1 MELRVPGIGG
11 PSPESVL
18 GCPPNHAVPTWRSE
32 SPSRSMVRHAA
43 GGDGS
48 VHVYDW
54 RPLTSGSRKFVVWPL
69 LAPFTLVN
77 VAGWM
82 GPPDPGRAW
91 VHRWVGVLLGLLVTV
106 QCVVWLVVAG
116 VDGWVVFLG
125 ADSASTAYWA
135 GVATAAVAMGLLV
148 TGATYMASGYERY
161 RRPDWER
168 AGVRPGPTWRHPWGR
183 GITLTTA
190 DEHFYDGEREHKA
203 HWYVHVVVAAVTTVV
218 TVALTLGS
226 ASRLPVAG
234 PRPRHG
240 GRRRGAAGGHRRA
253 RPRRPPAGLVGPAA
267 RRPAVCR
274 RRGDARRAA
283 ARRPRL
289 GGDDRRRGRR
299 ARPVGPTMMLFELYG
314 WVAFAVLA
322 LGGFITLFAAE
333 TPSVAEGSTLE
344 PPLLGSPVARVRAR
358 VAPAVARADVVL
370 ALVAVAVPVAAA
382 AFAWV
387 RWFDNDDGH
396 RWRLTSSLG
405 VTLGRWTVF
414 AVAGFMIVNLVKSR
428 ANPTSLRR
436 IGNLWDVLTFW
447 PRTFHRSPCVP
458 TPSGPCRSCASSC
471 WHGPRNSPLVVTAHS
486 QGSVITLAAI
496 EPVLGEVR
504 DSVGLVTFGSPLHS
518 LYRRFFPRCFSAE
531 RTGAARTALG
541 DRWRN
546 LFRFTDH
553 VGRAVFVDDADA
565 LQTFATHGRARARR
579 PARPADPRPVTVG
592 SGARRPQPLLG
603 RARGPRRRRAGEL
616 TGSWP
621 ISRNGWTPSCGS
633 PWRCA
638 AGSASRSGSAARA
651 ARSTR
656 AARRHGPHELL
667 DRLAA
672 PRAAT
677 SAVVVD
683 VLAGA
688 SAGGLNGV
696 LYAASQVYG
705 FPYAQIREIWLRLGS
720 TENLVRRGEPY
731 PSLFLGDEF
740 FQRS

>member
-54 RPLTSGSRKFVVWPL
+54 RPLTSGSRSFVVWPL

-168 AGVRPGPTWRHPWGR
+168 AGTRPGPTWRHPWGG

-190 DEHFYDGEREHKA
+190 DEHFYDGAREHKA
-203 HWYVHVVVAAVTTVV
+203 HWYVHVVVAAATTVV
-218 TVALTLGS
+218 TVVLTLDS
-226 ASRLPVAG
+226 ASAA
-234 PRPRHG
+234 RPWLGLDRAMVVV
-240 GRRRGAAGGHRRA
+240 GAAPLVAVALLVLVALPRDSSGRPLAARLSAAGAATLGVLLLGGLVSAAMIAVVGVEHV
-253 RPRRPPAGLVGPAA
+253 PVGPA
-267 RRPAVCR
+267 
-274 RRGDARRAA
+274 
-283 ARRPRL
+283 
-289 GGDDRRRGRR
+289 
-299 ARPVGPTMMLFELYG
+299 MMLFELYG
-314 WVAFAVLA
+314 WTAFGVLA
-322 LGGFITLFAAE
+322 LGGFITLFAAQ

-344 PPLLGSPVARVRAR
+344 PPLLGSTVARVRAR
-358 VAPAVARADVVL
+358 IAPAVARADVVL

-382 AFAWV
+382 ALAWV

-396 RWRLTSSLG
+396 QWRLTSSLG

-414 AVAGFMIVNLVKSR
+414 AVAGFMVVNLVKSR

-447 PRTFHRSPCVP
+447 PRTFHPFAVRPYAERAVP
-458 TPSGPCRSCASSC
+458 ELREFIL
-471 WHGPRNSPLVVTAHS
+471 HGPRNSPLVVTAHS

-504 DSVGLVTFGSPLHS
+504 DSVGLVTIGSPLHS

-553 VGRAVFVDDADA
+553 VGRAVFVDDGDA
-565 LQTFATHGRARARR
+565 LQAFAATRR
-579 PARPADPRPVTVG
+579 VRRVDLPDLPIPDP
-592 SGARRPQPLLG
+592 S
-603 RARGPRRRRAGEL
+603 
-616 TGSWP
+616 
-621 ISRNGWTPSCGS
+621 PSDPTLEGHNRYWGV
-633 PWRCA
+633 PEV
-638 AGSASRSGSAARA
+638 RA
-651 ARSTR
+651 AVERVS
-656 AARRHGPHELL
+656 
-667 DRLAA
+667 
-672 PRAAT
+672 
-677 SAVVVD
+677 
-683 VLAGA
+683 
-688 SAGGLNGV
+688 
-696 LYAASQVYG
+696 
-705 FPYAQIREIWLRLGS
+705 
-720 TENLVRRGEPY
+720 
-731 PSLFLGDEF
+731 
-740 FQRS
+740 